1 MVFFIFLALLAFSW
15 SSFILFIIIFTLDQA
30 FAAYVVGKEDAP
42 GIVVLQEW
50 WGVDF
55 EIKNHAE
62 KISQLG
68 PGFKALIPE

>member
-1 MVFFIFLALLAFSW
+1 MHYGIFSALLASSW
-15 SSFILFIIIFTLDQA
+15 ISFFYIYYFIIDQT
-30 FAAYVVGKEDAP
+30 FDAYVVGKEDAP

-55 EIKNHAE
+55 EIKNHAV